1 MSKSVLGRGLDSLLG
16 DAKAPK
22 SLSDVAAEPAASE
35 PVTPGVGS
43 LLRGTS
49 AEKNVFAAPAP
60 VATPAPEPVT
70 VTTTEVAPQPQ
81 LSTTPFSEP
90 AKAASPLEQP
100 APLLPPWY
108 FFAADFVLTAIAI
121 AVFVKSPSPTWKEIA
136 FGVSAIALG
145 GLLAIV
151 GVLLRKD

>member
-1 MSKSVLGRGLDSLLG
+1 MG

-49 AEKNVFAAPAP
+49 GEKNVFAAP
-60 VATPAPEPVT
+60 TPAPAAEPAP
-70 VTTTEVAPQPQ
+70 VTTTEAGPQPQPQ

-90 AKAASPLEQP
+90 ARAASPLDKS

-108 FFAADFVLTAIAI
+108 FFAADFVLTAVAI

-151 GVLLRKD
+151 GVLVRKD